1 MMRISLQ
8 TINLV
13 IKYSYLKNYISSVMV
28 CMVDSS
34 VIDHGFESWSAGQL
48 ECGRPWVWALVSS
61 NAVDHGFEPWSAKT
75 KDYKIGTCCFYL
87 KHAALRS
94 KSKDWLERYE
104 DNVSDWS
111 DMSNHRL
118 LFQWAIENPAK
129 CVGTK
134 WTSSHCNLFSP
145 WYG

>member
-1 MMRISLQ
+1 MGLSPGQL
-8 TINLV
+8 
-13 IKYSYLKNYISSVMV
+13 
-28 CMVDSS
+28 VDSS
-34 VIDHGFESWSAGQL
+34 VVDHGFESWSAI
-48 ECGRPWVWALVSS
+48 
-61 NAVDHGFEPWSAKT
+61 T
-75 KDYKIGTCCFYL
+75 KDYKMCTCSFYL

-104 DNVSDWS
+104 DNDWSDMSNHRSDWSDMSNHRSDWSDMSNHRSDWS

-118 LFQWAIENPAK
+118 LFQSAIENPAK

-145 WYG
+145 

>member
-1 MMRISLQ
+1 MSLDL
-8 TINLV
+8 NNFNFMLPMGRFE
-13 IKYSYLKNYISSVMV
+13 KNVNF
-28 CMVDSS
+28 
-34 VIDHGFESWSAGQL
+34 VIDWLLF
-48 ECGRPWVWALVSS
+48 
-61 NAVDHGFEPWSAKT
+61 
-75 KDYKIGTCCFYL
+75 CCFYL

-134 WTSSHCNLFSP
+134 WTSSHCNLFLPRYS
-145 WYG
+145 WKIAELALNNNHTLVHSLLITCSMGFEKSTYFI